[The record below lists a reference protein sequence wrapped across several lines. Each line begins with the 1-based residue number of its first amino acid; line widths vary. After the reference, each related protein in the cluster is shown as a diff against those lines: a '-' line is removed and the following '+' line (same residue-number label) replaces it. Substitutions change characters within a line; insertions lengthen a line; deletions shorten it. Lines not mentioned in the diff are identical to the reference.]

1 MERKNAWNTYGKR
14 EISELEE
21 LNSNYIDFL
30 SDCKTERECVKETV
44 RQARKKGYKSLE
56 EVIEKGQ
63 PLKQG
68 DKVYAVCMNKT
79 VALFNIGKIPM
90 EQGMNILGAHI
101 DSPRMDIKQNP
112 LYESNNMAYLDTHY
126 YGGIKKYQW
135 VTLPLA
141 IHGVVVKKDGTK
153 VEVNIGEKDTDPVFC
168 VTDLLIHLAGQQMEK
183 NAAKVIEGE
192 NLDIL
197 VGSIPLEDK
206 EKDAVKE
213 GIIGILKNTYEMEE
227 EDFMSAEL
235 EVVPAGRAR
244 EMGFDRSMIMAYGQD
259 DKVCAYTSLA
269 AMLETDKI
277 DKTACCL
284 LVDKEEIG
292 SVGATGMQS
301 KFFENTVAE
310 LLNLNGDYNELKL
323 KRCLAHSRMLSSD
336 VNAAFDPLYSDVF
349 KNNSSSFLGSG
360 VVFNK
365 FTGSRGKSGSN
376 DANAEYLAVL
386 RNIMDNH
393 NVHFQMSELGK
404 VDAGGGGTIAYIM
417 LSLIHIWF
425 CRPDRR
431 GAVRRGPL
439 PCASPEADVYKRQV
453 QELAGRR
460 FAAPCRKPRP
470 RLGHSRAGGGRRREG
485 ALCLVRRSDR
495 LYICLLYT
503 S

>member
-44 RQARKKGYKSLE
+44 RQAREKGYKSLE

-227 EDFMSAEL
+227 EDFMSAVL

-269 AMLETDKI
+269 AMLEMDKI

-417 LSLIHIWF
+417 SLYGMEVID
-425 CRPDRR
+425 C
-431 GAVRRGPL
+431 GVAVLNMHAPWEVT
-439 PCASPEADVYKRQV
+439 SKADIYETYKCYKAF
-453 QELAGRR
+453 LKNA
-460 FAAPCRKPRP
+460 
-470 RLGHSRAGGGRRREG
+470 
-485 ALCLVRRSDR
+485 
-495 LYICLLYT
+495 
-503 S
+503 

>member
-21 LNSNYIDFL
+21 LNS
-30 SDCKTERECVKETV
+30 
-44 RQARKKGYKSLE
+44 KSLE

-68 DKVYAVCMNKT
+68 DKVYSVCMNKT

-417 LSLIHIWF
+417 SLYGMEVID
-425 CRPDRR
+425 C
-431 GAVRRGPL
+431 GVAVLNMHAPWEVT
-439 PCASPEADVYKRQV
+439 SKADIYETYKCYKAF
-453 QELAGRR
+453 LKNA
-460 FAAPCRKPRP
+460 
-470 RLGHSRAGGGRRREG
+470 
-485 ALCLVRRSDR
+485 
-495 LYICLLYT
+495 
-503 S
+503 

>member
-44 RQARKKGYKSLE
+44 RQAKEKGYKSLE

-269 AMLETDKI
+269 AMLEMDKL

-417 LSLIHIWF
+417 SLYGMEVID
-425 CRPDRR
+425 C
-431 GAVRRGPL
+431 GVAVLNMHAPWEVT
-439 PCASPEADVYKRQV
+439 SKADIYETYKCYKAF
-453 QELAGRR
+453 LKNA
-460 FAAPCRKPRP
+460 
-470 RLGHSRAGGGRRREG
+470 
-485 ALCLVRRSDR
+485 
-495 LYICLLYT
+495 
-503 S
+503 

>member
-1 MERKNAWNTYGKR
+1 MERKNEWNTYGKR

-44 RQARKKGYKSLE
+44 RQAREKGYKSLE

-269 AMLETDKI
+269 AMLEMDKI

-417 LSLIHIWF
+417 SLYGMEVID
-425 CRPDRR
+425 C
-431 GAVRRGPL
+431 GVAVLNMHAPWEVT
-439 PCASPEADVYKRQV
+439 SKADIYETYKCYKAF
-453 QELAGRR
+453 LKNA
-460 FAAPCRKPRP
+460 
-470 RLGHSRAGGGRRREG
+470 
-485 ALCLVRRSDR
+485 
-495 LYICLLYT
+495 
-503 S
+503 

>member
-1 MERKNAWNTYGKR
+1 MERKNAWSTYGKR

-44 RQARKKGYKSLE
+44 RQAREKGYKSLE

-141 IHGVVVKKDGTK
+141 IHGVVNVT
-153 VEVNIGEKDTDPVFC
+153 VGEDEDDPVLYI
-168 VTDLLIHLAGQQMEK
+168 TDLLIHLAGQQMEK

-292 SVGATGMQS
+292 SVGATGMRS
-301 KFFENTVAE
+301 RVFENTVAE

-417 LSLIHIWF
+417 SLYGMEVID
-425 CRPDRR
+425 C
-431 GAVRRGPL
+431 GVAVLNMHAPWEVT
-439 PCASPEADVYKRQV
+439 SKADIYETYKCYKAF
-453 QELAGRR
+453 LKNA
-460 FAAPCRKPRP
+460 
-470 RLGHSRAGGGRRREG
+470 
-485 ALCLVRRSDR
+485 
-495 LYICLLYT
+495 
-503 S
+503 

>member
-44 RQARKKGYKSLE
+44 RQAREKGYKSLE

-68 DKVYAVCMNKT
+68 DKVYSVCMNKT

-269 AMLETDKI
+269 AMLEMDKL

-417 LSLIHIWF
+417 SLYGMEVID
-425 CRPDRR
+425 C
-431 GAVRRGPL
+431 GVAVLNMHAPWEVT
-439 PCASPEADVYKRQV
+439 SKADIYETYKCYKAF
-453 QELAGRR
+453 LKNA
-460 FAAPCRKPRP
+460 
-470 RLGHSRAGGGRRREG
+470 
-485 ALCLVRRSDR
+485 
-495 LYICLLYT
+495 
-503 S
+503 

>member
-44 RQARKKGYKSLE
+44 RQAREKGYKSLE

-79 VALFNIGKIPM
+79 VAIFNIGKIPM

-259 DKVCAYTSLA
+259 DKVCAYTSLV

-417 LSLIHIWF
+417 SLYGMEVID
-425 CRPDRR
+425 C
-431 GAVRRGPL
+431 GVAVLNMHAPWEVT
-439 PCASPEADVYKRQV
+439 SKADIYETYKCYKAF
-453 QELAGRR
+453 LKNA
-460 FAAPCRKPRP
+460 
-470 RLGHSRAGGGRRREG
+470 
-485 ALCLVRRSDR
+485 
-495 LYICLLYT
+495 
-503 S
+503 

>member
-44 RQARKKGYKSLE
+44 RQAREKGYKSLE

-336 VNAAFDPLYSDVF
+336 VNVAFDPLYSDVF

-417 LSLIHIWF
+417 SLYGMEVID
-425 CRPDRR
+425 C
-431 GAVRRGPL
+431 GVAVLNMHAPWEVT
-439 PCASPEADVYKRQV
+439 SKADIYETYKCYKAF
-453 QELAGRR
+453 LKNA
-460 FAAPCRKPRP
+460 
-470 RLGHSRAGGGRRREG
+470 
-485 ALCLVRRSDR
+485 
-495 LYICLLYT
+495 
-503 S
+503 